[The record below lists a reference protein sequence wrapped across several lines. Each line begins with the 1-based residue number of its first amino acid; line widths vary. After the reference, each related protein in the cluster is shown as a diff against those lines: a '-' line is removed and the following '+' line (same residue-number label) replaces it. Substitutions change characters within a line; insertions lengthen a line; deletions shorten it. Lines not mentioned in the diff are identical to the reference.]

1 MKDEIKSPVSWLF
14 EMYHNNNGVITLK
27 HLQQAREMESEMV
40 ATIMKILR
48 EEK

>member
-1 MKDEIKSPVSWLF
+1 MKDEIKSPVSWLI
-14 EMYHNNNGVITLK
+14 MHHNNNGVITLK

-40 ATIMKILR
+40 ATIMKLLR